1 MCELY
6 NSIHDYAAIQR
17 VCGRAMACDELSED
31 VHYWMIRSWV
41 EMGYADDALK
51 QYETAVEILYEKLGI
66 HRSDRMKE
74 LYDEI
79 LGMNKNSTE
88 VTMDDIYEEIQE
100 EDPNGVF
107 FLRVYGISGNIQT
120 GSQTGAAVRQCRV
133 YAASDYKD
141 K

>member
-1 MCELY
+1 
-6 NSIHDYAAIQR
+6 
-17 VCGRAMACDELSED
+17 MACDELSED

-41 EMGYADDALK
+41 EMGDADDALK

-66 HRSDRMKE
+66 HRSDKMKE

-79 LGMNKNSTE
+79 LGMNINSAE

-107 FLRVYGISGNIQT
+107 FLRVYSISGDIQA